1 MCHPVITREGH
12 KIELQQHERF
22 ARSSAV
28 PTIDRNHSSIGSI
41 YLRSRERKFAQ
52 IPKESVK
59 AHAESIGISEV
70 SDDVA
75 AMVAEDACYRLRE
88 VMQASCQFMRHAK
101 RKRLTAEDF
110 NRALRWGNVEPMYG
124 HNSPDP
130 MVFRPTKD
138 AELYFYEDK
147 EINLTEFAMET
158 ILPRNP
164 GKQLSKLSGW
174 WSRVVTKEQVESHI
188 STLTDP
194 QADLGVEDYYRSSP
208 ALSEELVQYYD
219 QVTRAILGGNEQLIK
234 TALADLRTNSRVSA
248 LLPYFVYLV
257 GEVKSISHD
266 LEALTRLLQT
276 AQALIQNPHLYL
288 GPYLKQLVASVM
300 YCILEPLAASINP
313 LNDHWALRDYA
324 ARLLAQ
330 ICRSGCMSVEG
341 LQKQLLLALQ
351 KVLVDPARPLC
362 SHYGAVVGL
371 TALGSK
377 AVEDVLYPQL
387 GTYWPFLQSWMED
400 RTISN
405 AQAKAD
411 AHRVQGAILS
421 AAELLLKTYQ
431 QNGSDP
437 HAESSHESSPNQSPH
452 HPDASDFTI
461 GTFGHLLESN
471 STAGSNSHRRD
482 KGPVPITQ
490 IYSDLY
496 SFFGDSLAVRVGN
509 GAPFVPAKEEE
520 SDQDAEPIVEAGSSA
535 FPTVQVERADLPPM
549 LSFAGNGQPIDLSSM
564 PSTSESTH
572 TTGRRTSKRRQ
583 SSKESPKS
591 KRARRAPS
599 MKDIVVN
606 IRGGRQVGKKK
617 TKPGVLLGAELS
629 RLCRRVPFVGKRKK
643 VKTLPGKVL
652 QPSMAPDGQGSSVHT
667 TSPLRQVLGK

>member
-1 MCHPVITREGH
+1 MQNMNDSHAPPPS
-12 KIELQQHERF
+12 QQSTETT
-22 ARSSAV
+22 AASGASTSA
-28 PTIDRNHSSIGSI
+28 PG
-41 YLRSRERKFAQ
+41 ERKFAQ

-164 GKQLSKLSGW
+164 GETTVKAQWL
-174 WSRVVTKEQVESHI
+174 VVEGRDKG
-188 STLTDP
+188 
-194 QADLGVEDYYRSSP
+194 AGSSP

-599 MKDIVVN
+599 MSDIFSLSRASQRRKDIVVN

-652 QPSMAPDGQGSSVHT
+652 QPSMGM
-667 TSPLRQVLGK
+667 LI

>member
-1 MCHPVITREGH
+1 MQNMNDSHAP
-12 KIELQQHERF
+12 LPSQQ
-22 ARSSAV
+22 SSETTSASGASAS
-28 PTIDRNHSSIGSI
+28 TSG
-41 YLRSRERKFAQ
+41 ERKFAQ

-70 SDDVA
+70 SDDVS

-110 NRALRWGNVEPMYG
+110 NRALRWSNVEPMYG

-138 AELYFYEDK
+138 AELYFYEDR

-164 GKQLSKLSGW
+164 GETTVKAQWL
-174 WSRVVTKEQVESHI
+174 VVEGRDKG
-188 STLTDP
+188 
-194 QADLGVEDYYRSSP
+194 AGSSP

-341 LQKQLLLALQ
+341 LQKQLPLALQ

-377 AVEDVLYPQL
+377 AVEEVLYPQL

-431 QNGSDP
+431 QSSSDP

-461 GTFGHLLESN
+461 GTFGHLLES
-471 STAGSNSHRRD
+471 SGTAGPNSGGHRRD

-490 IYSDLY
+490 MYSDLY

-509 GAPFVPAKEEE
+509 GAPFVPAKEDE
-520 SDQDAEPIVEAGSSA
+520 SDQDVEPIIEAGSSA
-535 FPTVQVERADLPPM
+535 FPSVQVERADLPPM
-549 LSFAGNGQPIDLSSM
+549 LTFAGNGQPIDLSSM
-564 PSTSESTH
+564 PSTSEATH
-572 TTGRRTSKRRQ
+572 TTTGGRRTSKRRQ

-599 MKDIVVN
+599 MSDIFSLSRASQRRRDIVVN

-617 TKPGVLLGAELS
+617 TKPGALLGAELS

-652 QPSMAPDGQGSSVHT
+652 QPSMGM
-667 TSPLRQVLGK
+667 LL

>member
-1 MCHPVITREGH
+1 MQNMNDSHAPPPS
-12 KIELQQHERF
+12 QQSTETT
-22 ARSSAV
+22 AASGASTSA
-28 PTIDRNHSSIGSI
+28 PG
-41 YLRSRERKFAQ
+41 ERKFAQ

-164 GKQLSKLSGW
+164 GETTVKAQWL
-174 WSRVVTKEQVESHI
+174 VVEGRDKG
-188 STLTDP
+188 
-194 QADLGVEDYYRSSP
+194 AGSSP

-234 TALADLRTNSRVSA
+234 SSLFQTALADLRTNSRVSA

-599 MKDIVVN
+599 MSDIFSLSRASQRRKDIVVN

-652 QPSMAPDGQGSSVHT
+652 QPSMGM
-667 TSPLRQVLGK
+667 LI